1 MPSQMQRQLTLEEA
15 FSRASARNR
24 LSAIGLKVCAN
35 LNQAISCYLEAKAF
49 LSFYIALR
57 SLHLNIMIPKS
68 LLCTFVENIA
78 KKRKVELT
86 LAESISNFI
95 DLRTM
100 QKICNAISCMY
111 NCSKCNQAPGHKG
124 PHWVQELSDRIKIL
138 PQLFASADSDENSH
152 VPIQFSNYSVNPNVP
167 ATISVKSSSAHAST
181 NFIETV
187 GTATKCK
194 NGGCRW
200 EYCKSKSCVVDNDD
214 IFAMCC
220 DCKSTV
226 CGACM
231 EEDPDPEV
239 DISYCNSCDKSR
251 CAVCTDNMHCESCYF
266 TSCLTCSVNSMTQCS
281 FCHSL
286 FCINRC
292 SGRVNNCNFCNRS
305 MCTHCLGNDDV
316 ILTSCSKCEQWCCS
330 DCGLIYCE
338 LCNSDFCNKE
348 NCESS
353 GIIMCDCGVCG
364 SEACPNCI
372 TSCLQCREVI
382 CDVCSPN
389 HYGNLMKPNT
399 PE

>member
-1 MPSQMQRQLTLEEA
+1 MSSQMQRQLTLEEA

-35 LNQAISCYLEAKAF
+35 LNQAISCYLEAQDF
-49 LSFYIALR
+49 MSFYIALR
-57 SLHLNIMIPKS
+57 SLQLNIKIPKS
-68 LLCTFVENIA
+68 LLYTFVENIA

-95 DLRTM
+95 DLSTM
-100 QKICNAISCMY
+100 RIICNAISCMY
-111 NCSKCNQAPGHKG
+111 NCSKCNQAPGRKG
-124 PHWVQELSDRIKIL
+124 PHCVKELSD
-138 PQLFASADSDENSH
+138 
-152 VPIQFSNYSVNPNVP
+152 VPIEFSNYSVNPKLP

-181 NFIETV
+181 KFIETV

-194 NGGCRW
+194 NGGCGW
-200 EYCKSKSCVVDNDD
+200 EYCESKSCEENDD
-214 IFAMCC
+214 LFYMCC

-231 EEDPDPEV
+231 DEDLDPEV
-239 DISYCNSCDKSR
+239 DISHCSSCEKSR
-251 CAVCTDNMHCESCYF
+251 CAVCTDNMHCEFCGI
-266 TSCLTCSVNSMTQCS
+266 TNCITCSVNTMKQCS
-281 FCHSL
+281 LCHSL

-305 MCTHCLGNDDV
+305 ICTHCLGNGDV
-316 ILTSCSKCEQWCCS
+316 ILCSCSKCEQWCCS
-330 DCGLIYCE
+330 DCGLMFCE
-338 LCNSDFCNKE
+338 LCDSDFCNKE

-353 GIIMCDCGVCG
+353 GIMCYCGICG
-364 SEACPNCI
+364 IGVCPNCI
-372 TSCLQCREVI
+372 TSCLHCREVI
-382 CDVCSPN
+382 CDACSPN